1 MTRHAM
7 VDPSAAGTQP
17 PTTDLRAPMVIIDA
31 ERAASS
37 RAPGRQHPAEAQ
49 RSGLSASMPAL
60 PDGGHAIPDISRNP
74 KSP

>member
-1 MTRHAM
+1 
-7 VDPSAAGTQP
+7 
-17 PTTDLRAPMVIIDA
+17 MVIIDA